1 MTLDIVLII
10 IGAILIIVGIVGC
23 IIPALPGT
31 PLSYIGILLLEFT
44 DKIEFSLTFLIF
56 WAVVVIIVQILD
68 YVVPMWGTKKFGGSK
83 YGMWGS
89 TAGLIIGLFFSP
101 LGIIIGPFAGA
112 VLGELLGGKEIGT
125 ALKAGFGA
133 FLGFLAG
140 TLVKLIVA
148 IILAVYFFKEVIT
161 VYL

>member
-1 MTLDIVLII
+1 MTLDIVLITIGTIFI
-10 IGAILIIVGIVGC
+10 ILGIVGC
-23 IIPALPGT
+23 ILPALPGT
-31 PLSYIGILLLEFT
+31 PLCYLGIILLEFT
-44 DKIEFSLTFLIF
+44 DKIKFSIPFLVF
-56 WAVVVIIVQILD
+56 WAVVVIVIQILD
-68 YVVPMWGTKKFGGSK
+68 YVVPMWGTKKFGGGK
-83 YGMWGS
+83 YGVWGS
-89 TAGLIIGLFFSP
+89 TAGLIIGLFFTP

-112 VLGELLGGKEIGT
+112 VLGELIGGKNVRG

-140 TLVKLIVA
+140 TFVKLIAA

>member
-10 IGAILIIVGIVGC
+10 IGAILIIVGIIGC

-44 DKIEFSLTFLIF
+44 DKIEFSLAFLVF

-112 VLGELLGGKEIGT
+112 VLGELIGGKDIGI